1 MKIIK
6 ILSEKIE
13 EEIADAKSYIKM
25 AMLYKDEYPELS
37 RTLYSIANQE
47 VDHMNM
53 LHDEVVSLIKKY
65 RSEQGDPPSAMLA
78 VYDYL
83 HEQQIEH
90 YGEVKILMDA
100 YKNG

>member
-1 MKIIK
+1 MKVIK
-6 ILSEKIE
+6 KLSEKIE
-13 EEIADAKSYIKM
+13 EEINDAKSYTKM
-25 AMLYKDEYPELS
+25 AIRYKEEYPDLS
-37 RTLYSIANQE
+37 RTLYTIATQE

-65 RSEQGDPPSAMLA
+65 RSEHGEPPANMLA

-83 HEQQIEH
+83 HERQIEH
-90 YGEVKILMDA
+90 YGEVKNLMDA